1 MFASFSD
8 FITMLDSVLE
18 YITEAAS
25 SYAFIF
31 CFCNLII
38 VIILVDLKPKLS
50 FDLGREIPLIM
61 LTNTGMQETNSK
73 CLVNNNTLSPQAK
86 EEVAVDKVETEG
98 NGNCNREE
106 DDELRRRVEE
116 FIERVNKGW
125 KAEYLSTSSFLRDS
139 NNKELLE

>member
-1 MFASFSD
+1 M
-8 FITMLDSVLE
+8 E
-18 YITEAAS
+18 YITQAAS

-50 FDLGREIPLIM
+50 FNQGSEEIPLSLI
-61 LTNTGMQETNSK
+61 TNKGIEAAKSK
-73 CLVNNNTLSPQAK
+73 CLVSKSTLTPQAREVAHVK
-86 EEVAVDKVETEG
+86 EEVVVDRVEMEG
-98 NGNCNREE
+98 KDNCNCNSTEE

-116 FIERVNKGW
+116 FIERVNEGW
-125 KAEYLSTSSFLRDS
+125 KAEHFNSSSLLWGENN